1 MKEGLDGMYEYKVY
15 IKGEGIKEVKNREK
29 KELYKKYSI
38 KRYIKESKGLK
49 VKIEIE
55 GWKMKSKA
63 TKRDKK
69 ESKR

>member
-1 MKEGLDGMYEYKVY
+1 MVSSLH
-15 IKGEGIKEVKNREK
+15 KGGFTGTVGSN
-29 KELYKKYSI
+29 SI